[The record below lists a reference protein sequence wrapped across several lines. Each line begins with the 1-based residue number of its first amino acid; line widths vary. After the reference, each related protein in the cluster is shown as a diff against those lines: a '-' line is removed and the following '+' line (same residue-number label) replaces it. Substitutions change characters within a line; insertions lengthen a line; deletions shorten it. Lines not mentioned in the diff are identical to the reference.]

1 MCACTEIDPFSLGL
15 VARGAGAGT
24 AGLIG
29 IVVGMI
35 FYLPCL

>member
-1 MCACTEIDPFSLGL
+1 MCACTEIDPLSLGL
-15 VARGAGAGT
+15 FTLGAGT
-24 AGLIG
+24 GAAGLFG